1 MRSMESRDSSVGD
14 AGALGQSIDER
25 VGKPRLRVDFSEY
38 PQTDHRVTNF
48 NSPDSEEILPPL
60 TIYEGGDD
68 PHCLDWIY
76 DDLPGGIRSA
86 SDAIEGI
93 IPNSLQDTQIDRNLT
108 NISDT
113 TIKGPPTISPQEI
126 DAVLASH
133 DSPAAG
139 QGEEIFQRCTAAGID
154 PAVALAFFACES
166 TFGTAGVAVDTHS
179 WGNIKSTDGD
189 GYVTYP
195 NFMEGLQGW
204 LDLMNN
210 LYVQPESA
218 GGFGVTTAAEAIP
231 IYAPSFEN
239 DTQNYIK
246 KVTEL
251 VTQWRQEDAANF
263 GGEQYSTATSDSN
276 EQSTAT
282 SPKDSNE
289 AQRVAATAE
298 QHVGEK
304 MWADCPDLEAI
315 QYGYLGCAASV
326 SQALIDAGVM
336 DPSDYNMSVFGVETF
351 LQDKGWVRVDGP
363 MPGAV
368 VCGYRSERPGVGGGA
383 HIGIVG
389 SDGETIYNNHSDTG
403 QWTADPLS
411 SFSYDEYPED
421 VAYYVPAGAL
431 N

>member
-1 MRSMESRDSSVGD
+1 MAARESRDLNSGD
-14 AGALGQSIDER
+14 ANALGESIDER
-25 VGKPRLRVDFSEY
+25 LSRSRLRIDFNGF
-38 PQTDHRVTNF
+38 PQTDHRITNF
-48 NSPDSEEILPPL
+48 SSPDNEEILPSL
-60 TIYEGGDD
+60 TIYGGDD
-68 PHCLDWIY
+68 SHCLDWIY
-76 DDLPGGIRSA
+76 ADTPGGIRSA
-86 SDAIEGI
+86 SDAILGVV
-93 IPNSLQDTQIDRNLT
+93 PGVQIDRNLT

-113 TIKGPPTISPQEI
+113 TIKGPPTISAQEI

-133 DSPAAG
+133 GSPAAG

-179 WGNIKSTDGD
+179 WGNIKRTDGD

-195 NFMEGLQGW
+195 NFVEGLQGW

-210 LYVQPESA
+210 LYVQPTSE

-239 DTQNYIK
+239 DTQNYINN
-246 KVTEL
+246 VTEL
-251 VTQWRQEDAANF
+251 VTQWRQEDAENYGA
-263 GGEQYSTATSDSN
+263 QYSTSSDSY
-276 EQSTAT
+276 EQGATTAT
-282 SPKDSNE
+282 DSSE
-289 AQRVAATAE
+289 LERVATTAE
-298 QHVGEK
+298 QHVGEQL
-304 MWADCPDLEAI
+304 WANCPDLDAI

-336 DPSDYNMSVFGVETF
+336 DSSEYNMAVFGVETL
-351 LQDKGWVRVDGP
+351 LQDKNWVRVDGP

-368 VCGYRSERPGVGGGA
+368 VCGYRSERPGGGGGA

-389 SDGETIYNNHSDTG
+389 ANGQTIYNNHSDTG

-411 SFSYDEYPED
+411 SFSYEEYPED
-421 VAYYVPAGAL
+421 VAYYVPADAIGY
-431 N
+431 